1 MKISVEQVKNN
12 LALLPK
18 FVEQEEIRNKILEM
32 GEEVAPNLYQVQCH
46 KGRIQHIRDNID
58 TIAVENPKCW
68 GCPLAVKKGIKACF
82 NILTSLDTERWYKYN
97 KCPSS
102 LKARSLLLYGIW
114 GDPFEISKR
123 FKRRKKTG

>member
-1 MKISVEQVKNN
+1 MLSIENVLNN

-18 FVEQEEIRNKILEM
+18 YLEQEEIRNKLIEAA
-32 GEEVAPNLYQVQCH
+32 EEVAPNLYQIQCH
-46 KGRIQHIRDNID
+46 KGRFQYVRDNID
-58 TIAVENPKCW
+58 SIAVENPQCW
-68 GCPLAVKKGIKACF
+68 GCPIALAGKKGLKACF

-123 FKRRKKTG
+123 FNRKKTG